1 MMLRQY
7 RDNIWNRQA
16 TSGKKKRRIVN
27 NVIQFQQQDM
37 KKAFK
42 SNQIGVLPHNSHGN
56 TPLHQHDFFEMV
68 YVHEGYCD
76 NMIDN
81 KKVSLT
87 KGDICLINTY
97 AVHTLLCD
105 DPDNAVIFNIM
116 IGAEMMNAAHFR
128 LLSYND
134 FVADFFF
141 HSLEKQ
147 RNDDNYLIFHQ
158 SEKENAANN
167 LCVQL
172 INEYYGHEE
181 DLYQESKI
189 LHLFDCILIELTRS
203 YQKMKDH
210 PLGKKDS
217 LKVSDMI
224 YYIENHY
231 NSVTLKS
238 IADYFG
244 YHPKHFSRI
253 IYQATGQTFTDLLL
267 DLRMRWAKE
276 LLQNNSL
283 SITEIMHQ
291 VGYHNYKWFSN
302 QFQKKF
308 DMSPKKYRDTV

>member
-1 MMLRQY
+1 MELKGGDFMMLRQY

-42 SNQIGVLPHNSHGN
+42 SDQIGVLPHNSHGN

-147 RNDDNYLIFHQ
+147 RNDDNYLI
-158 SEKENAANN
+158 K
-167 LCVQL
+167 
-172 INEYYGHEE
+172 GH
-181 DLYQESKI
+181 
-189 LHLFDCILIELTRS
+189 
-203 YQKMKDH
+203 
-210 PLGKKDS
+210 
-217 LKVSDMI
+217 
-224 YYIENHY
+224 
-231 NSVTLKS
+231 
-238 IADYFG
+238 
-244 YHPKHFSRI
+244 
-253 IYQATGQTFTDLLL
+253 
-267 DLRMRWAKE
+267 
-276 LLQNNSL
+276 
-283 SITEIMHQ
+283 
-291 VGYHNYKWFSN
+291 
-302 QFQKKF
+302 
-308 DMSPKKYRDTV
+308 